1 MIEKILNKLL
11 LIIIFILPLTI
22 YPNYTTKLQVLYFV
36 GILLFTLLLVKFRE
50 WTFDKSDLILLGF
63 LILVCISTIF
73 SVNVKV
79 SIFGYFNRYEGLLTF
94 IIYYLVYYCSKYYF
108 RNKKSIVID
117 ICTLTMITSI
127 LSILQYYN
135 VPLIKKFFI
144 HDSFACATFGNRNFY
159 GAFISL
165 TFPII
170 MCLYIFKGKKL
181 LLIPNALFFYSM
193 LTSLT
198 RSCYL
203 SFIVFSTIGIIYLVK
218 QKNKE
223 YFKRFFILLILFVIL
238 FTVFNCLS
246 PNALIS
252 RYKSSIEEI
261 QSKDKL
267 GSYRGY
273 IWQIAIDI
281 ICDHPLVGCGTDAFL
296 CELTNNHTFELINI
310 IYDKIGGLPDKA
322 HNEYLQIA
330 ATLGV
335 PALILYL
342 IFVTLTIK
350 NLLKNDLNKNKIAFV
365 ILLCIISYLV
375 QAFFNISTIDVAPI
389 LYLIYGYSYQLK
401 EYKKLPSAK
410 KEKVLD

>member
-1 MIEKILNKLL
+1 MIEKFLNKLL
-11 LIIIFILPLTI
+11 LIIIFIVPLTI

-108 RNKKSIVID
+108 RNKKSIIIG
-117 ICTLTMITSI
+117 ICILTMITSI
-127 LSILQYYN
+127 LAILQYYN
-135 VPLIKKFFI
+135 APFIKVFFK
-144 HDSFACATFGNRNFY
+144 HASFACATFGNRNFY

-170 MCLYIFKGKKL
+170 MCLYIFLGKKL
-181 LLIPNALFFYSM
+181 LLIPNALLFYSM
-193 LTSLT
+193 LACLT

-203 SFIVFSTIGIIYLVK
+203 AFIVFSIIGVIYLIK
-218 QKNKE
+218 QKNKN
-223 YFKRFFILLILFVIL
+223 YFKRSLLLLILFVLLFIL
-238 FTVFNCLS
+238 FNVLS
-246 PNALIS
+246 PNALIG
-252 RYKSSIEEI
+252 RYKASIEEI
-261 QSKDKL
+261 QNKDSL
-267 GSYRGY
+267 GSNRGY
-273 IWQIAIDI
+273 IWQIAINTI
-281 ICDHPLVGCGTDAFL
+281 KDHPLTGCGTDAFL
-296 CELTNNHTFELINI
+296 CELTNNHTFELVNV
-310 IYDKIGGLPDKA
+310 IYDKVGGLPDKA

-330 ATLGV
+330 STIGI

-342 IFVTLTIK
+342 AFVALTIK
-350 NLLKNDLNKNKIAFV
+350 NLLRNDLNKNKIAFV
-365 ILLCIISYLV
+365 VLLCIISYLV
-375 QAFFNISTIDVAPI
+375 QAFFNISTIDIAPI
-389 LYLIYGYSYQLK
+389 LYLIYGYSYQLR

-410 KEKVLD
+410 KERV

>member
-1 MIEKILNKLL
+1 MIEKFLNKLL
-11 LIIIFILPLTI
+11 LIIIFIVPLTI

-108 RNKKSIVID
+108 RNRKSIIIG
-117 ICTLTMITSI
+117 ICILTMITSI
-127 LSILQYYN
+127 LAILQYYN
-135 VPLIKKFFI
+135 APFIKVFFK
-144 HDSFACATFGNRNFY
+144 HASFACATFGNRNFY

-170 MCLYIFKGKKL
+170 MCLYIFSGKRL
-181 LLIPNALFFYSM
+181 LLIPNTLLFYSM
-193 LTSLT
+193 LACLT

-203 SFIVFSTIGIIYLVK
+203 AFIVFSTIGVIYLIK
-218 QKNKE
+218 QKNKN
-223 YFKRFFILLILFVIL
+223 YFKRSLLLLILFVLLFIL
-238 FTVFNCLS
+238 FNVLS
-246 PNALIS
+246 PNALIG
-252 RYKSSIEEI
+252 RYKASIEEI
-261 QSKDKL
+261 QNKDSI
-267 GSYRGY
+267 GSNRGY
-273 IWQIAIDI
+273 IWQIAINI
-281 ICDHPLVGCGTDAFL
+281 IKDHPLTGCGTDAFL
-296 CELTNNHTFELINI
+296 CELTNNHTFELVNV
-310 IYDKIGGLPDKA
+310 IYDKVGGLPDKA

-330 ATLGV
+330 STIGI

-342 IFVTLTIK
+342 AFVALTIK
-350 NLLKNDLNKNKIAFV
+350 NLLRNDLNKNKIAFV
-365 ILLCIISYLV
+365 VLLCIISYLV
-375 QAFFNISTIDVAPI
+375 QAFFNISTIDIAPI
-389 LYLIYGYSYQLK
+389 LYLIYGYSYQLR

-410 KEKVLD
+410 KERV

>member
-1 MIEKILNKLL
+1 MIEKFLNKLL
-11 LIIIFILPLTI
+11 LIIIFIVPLTI

-108 RNKKSIVID
+108 RNKKSIIIG
-117 ICTLTMITSI
+117 ICILTMITSI
-127 LSILQYYN
+127 LAILQYYN
-135 VPLIKKFFI
+135 APFIKVFFK
-144 HDSFACATFGNRNFY
+144 HASFACATFGNRNFY

-170 MCLYIFKGKKL
+170 MCLYIFLGKKL
-181 LLIPNALFFYSM
+181 LLIPNALLFYSM
-193 LTSLT
+193 LACLT

-203 SFIVFSTIGIIYLVK
+203 AFIVFSIIGVIYLIK
-218 QKNKE
+218 QKNKN
-223 YFKRFFILLILFVIL
+223 YFKRSLLLLILFVLLFIL
-238 FTVFNCLS
+238 FNVLS
-246 PNALIS
+246 PNALIG
-252 RYKSSIEEI
+252 RYKASIEEI
-261 QSKDKL
+261 QNKDSL
-267 GSYRGY
+267 GSNRGY
-273 IWQIAIDI
+273 IWQIAINI
-281 ICDHPLVGCGTDAFL
+281 IKDHPLTGCGTDAFL
-296 CELTNNHTFELINI
+296 CELTNNHTFELVNV
-310 IYDKIGGLPDKA
+310 IYDKVGGLPDKA

-330 ATLGV
+330 STIGI

-342 IFVTLTIK
+342 AFVALTIK
-350 NLLKNDLNKNKIAFV
+350 NLLRNDLNKNKIAFV
-365 ILLCIISYLV
+365 VLLCIISYLV
-375 QAFFNISTIDVAPI
+375 QAFFNISTIDIAPI
-389 LYLIYGYSYQLK
+389 LYLIYGYSYQLR

-410 KEKVLD
+410 KERV